1 MIVYQPFN
9 SNFNLISKMSTENPL
24 KETSEGLFFIY
35 IFSSSDFEDL
45 AGVDALLL
53 KQRKNS

>member
-1 MIVYQPFN
+1 MNV
-9 SNFNLISKMSTENPL
+9 NPCL
-24 KETSEGLFFIY
+24 LIY